1 MTRMTLNVTIVA
13 LAALALAPPAL
24 ADTFAGRTWNFDGDK
39 VDAAPAGFSFGRTGS
54 GAQGHWVVVADKSAP
69 SGGQALAQL
78 DADHTDY
85 RFPVAVADEAVPAD
99 VAASVRCKPVAGK
112 VDRACG
118 LVVRYQDENNYYLT
132 RANALEGNVNFYDVK
147 DGKRRLI
154 KGARARITSGEWHT
168 LAIVAKGDHFVV
180 SWEGKPVVD
189 AKDKTFSAGGKVGVW
204 TKADSVTHFDDLTV
218 SEP

>member
-1 MTRMTLNVTIVA
+1 MTRKTLHVTIVA
-13 LAALALAPPAL
+13 LAAMALALPAL
-24 ADTFAGRTWNFDGDK
+24 ADTFAGRRWSFDADK

-99 VAASVRCKPVAGK
+99 VALSVKCKPVAGK
-112 VDRACG
+112 VDQACG
-118 LVVRYQDENNYYLT
+118 LVLRYQDENNYYLT
-132 RANALEGNVNFYDVK
+132 RANALEGNVNFYYVK
-147 DGKRRLI
+147 DGKRREV
-154 KGARARITSGEWHT
+154 KGARAKVKSGEWHS

-180 SWEGKPVVD
+180 SWDRKPVVD
-189 AKDKTFSAGGKVGVW
+189 ARDTTFSTGGKVGVW

-218 SEP
+218 SPP